1 MDDDIGPIARPR
13 VGAPAAVIPRGGAP
27 GGHGTL
33 AAERLFTID
42 LAAADIPW
50 QYGDDVIISVGE
62 PGAAVAA
69 LARFREARPC
79 HAIFTRQ
86 SPWRPF
92 DRRAF
97 ARYRVRLEV
106 LIPAPPGPIHAA
118 IVDLSLGG
126 CAVEAPAPPPP
137 GSPVALTLLETS
149 HLPPFPAAVVRSRP
163 AGEALHL
170 WHLRFEPL
178 EPRARTFLQ
187 DLVAAL
193 AAALQS
199 GEAA

>member
-1 MDDDIGPIARPR
+1 MDDDIGPIARPQI
-13 VGAPAAVIPRGGAP
+13 GAPAAVIPRGDAP
-27 GGHGTL
+27 GGSGTL
-33 AAERLFTID
+33 AAERLFTVD
-42 LAAADIPW
+42 LAADDVPW
-50 QYGDDVIISVGE
+50 QHGDDVIISVGE
-62 PGAAVAA
+62 PGSAVAA
-69 LARFREARPC
+69 LARFREARPG

-97 ARYRVRLEV
+97 ARYRVRLDV

-118 IVDLSLGG
+118 IIDLSLGG
-126 CAVEAPAPPPP
+126 CAVEALAPPPAEA
-137 GSPVALTLLETS
+137 PVALTLLEPS

-163 AGEALHL
+163 AGEGLHL

-178 EPRARTFLQ
+178 EPRARAFLQ

-193 AAALQS
+193 AAALEA